1 MEASARTNQWLA
13 IFMGGVVVWLLAC
26 IVRYLLLQGPQDA
39 AFYTRPSYDPA
50 TFQLPRV
57 STGVSIAALTYIGF
71 DSISTLSEEAIDPYR
86 NIMRATVLTCLFTGV
101 LAAVECY
108 AGQLVWPDF
117 SRYPDVDTAYVFIA
131 GRAGGKHLFTLLN
144 ATLLLATVGS
154 GTGAMMGCARLLYG
168 MGTGGA
174 LPRAFCYVEPR
185 RGVPSRNVLFCG
197 ALALIGAWAI
207 SYQLGCELLNFGAF
221 LAFLGCKRR
230 GVPLLLLSADAT
242 AGWDR
247 RLCLSSARRCASISG
262 GVCAGKPSWRDSCG
276 WLWARC
282 TSRRGGEPAARLCNG
297 RSHVMSPAGE
307 HFPKKRCCILL
318 WTVGNSH
325 RWGKMSFSNL
335 ATRSL
340 KQRSRAV
347 RLILAALLGAAFAV
361 DPLGSQTT
369 SSPRQFLDTYCV
381 TCHNQKL
388 RTAGLALDSLDAANP
403 AANAEV
409 WERVIAKLRAGSMPP
424 PGMPRP
430 DAATLSRGREF
441 ARKRNRPRVGGQIR
455 IQAGLARSIVSIAR
469 NTTTRFATC
478 SRSISM

>member
-1 MEASARTNQWLA
+1 MNGKGKLHRSLTLRDLVFYGIIVIQPTAPMPMFGVVSQEARGHVVTTVLIAMVAMLLTAVSYGRMARVYPSAGSAYSYISGEFGHTAGFFAGWSVLLDYLLNPLVCTIWCSSAAANFVPMVPPVLWKVFFATLFTMLNLRGVEASARTNQWLA

-39 AFYTRPSYDPA
+39 AFYTRPFYDPA

-86 NIMRATVLTCLFTGV
+86 NIMRATILTCLFTGV

-197 ALALIGAWAI
+197 VLALVGAWAI

-221 LAFLGCKRR
+221 LAFLGVNAAAFHYYYVR
-230 GVPLLLLSADAT
+230 GR
-242 AGWDR
+242 DR
-247 RLCLSSARRCASISG
+247 RLGQALVPLIGAAVCLYIWWSLRWQAKLAGFVWVLVGLVYFAARR
-262 GVCAGKPSWRDSCG
+262 R
-276 WLWARC
+276 
-282 TSRRGGEPAARLCNG
+282 TSR
-297 RSHVMSPAGE
+297 
-307 HFPKKRCCILL
+307 
-318 WTVGNSH
+318 
-325 RWGKMSFSNL
+325 
-335 ATRSL
+335 
-340 KQRSRAV
+340 
-347 RLILAALLGAAFAV
+347 
-361 DPLGSQTT
+361 
-369 SSPRQFLDTYCV
+369 
-381 TCHNQKL
+381 
-388 RTAGLALDSLDAANP
+388 
-403 AANAEV
+403 
-409 WERVIAKLRAGSMPP
+409 
-424 PGMPRP
+424 
-430 DAATLSRGREF
+430 ATL
-441 ARKRNRPRVGGQIR
+441 
-455 IQAGLARSIVSIAR
+455 
-469 NTTTRFATC
+469 
-478 SRSISM
+478 